1 MIYFFYSL
9 YHAEKN
15 TNPLSDYITGYMTGE
30 CWVAVVGGIFCS
42 HGHVVSQEF
51 GSQTLI
57 IITAT
62 VMVEQLLIMF
72 MDVCLDTVIVGVVS
86 FTLTM

>member
-1 MIYFFYSL
+1 
-9 YHAEKN
+9 
-15 TNPLSDYITGYMTGE
+15 MTGE

-57 IITAT
+57 IITTT
-62 VMVEQLLIMF
+62 VMVEELLFLSM
-72 MDVCLDTVIVGVVS
+72 VVD
-86 FTLTM
+86 

>member
-1 MIYFFYSL
+1 
-9 YHAEKN
+9 
-15 TNPLSDYITGYMTGE
+15 MTGE

-57 IITAT
+57 IITT
-62 VMVEQLLIMF
+62 MVMTAMLSMMYMEALLESIGGQVFSMTKIRDLYIMN
-72 MDVCLDTVIVGVVS
+72 
-86 FTLTM
+86 